1 MRARPHH
8 GKQRTFIG
16 SSSAKISSLRRL
28 RLRLAGGRRRDVR
41 RRRPPPGES
50 LNRGRHLDDGRSL
63 REAGRR
69 GRISLGRAAGRLG
82 NLVLHGGGEKVG
94 SEVGGNEEGREARGE
109 EEDDS
114 SRPLD
119 GAKSC
124 ATAFPLL
131 RRPNRPRTGRS
142 EVDGNE
148 RRGHSSRTLLKPE
161 SGATC
166 RAPCSSGNRRRP
178 LAPAE
183 RAGGGVV

>member
-1 MRARPHH
+1 MAASNAENQD
-8 GKQRTFIG
+8 GGAGGGQDGGTCW
-16 SSSAKISSLRRL
+16 LRRL
-28 RLRLAGGRRRDVR
+28 RLLLVSGRRRNVR
-41 RRRPPPGES
+41 RWRPPPGES

-114 SRPLD
+114 YRPLD

-124 ATAFPLL
+124 ATAFPPPPAAEPAAHGQERSRRQRKKGPLIPDVAQTGERCNMSRPLLL
-131 RRPNRPRTGRS
+131 R
-142 EVDGNE
+142 
-148 RRGHSSRTLLKPE
+148 
-161 SGATC
+161 
-166 RAPCSSGNRRRP
+166 
-178 LAPAE
+178 
-183 RAGGGVV
+183 